1 MSIIGMIILL
11 GIAIFFAALAYAC
24 ILVAARADEQSARM
38 HRERQH
44 SLNPPK
50 DEEELP
56 PHDCPWG

>member
-1 MSIIGMIILL
+1 MSIIGKIILL
-11 GIAIFFAALAYAC
+11 GIAIFFAVLAYAC

-38 HRERQH
+38 HREHQR